1 MFVMNSAPDDLQWSV
16 YRRSHLLYEHV
27 VKMKIV
33 KFDIKFLEF
42 DRRVDHESRRCFWA
56 WRYRKV
62 KNTDIPD
69 KEVLFFNPDSVDDRL
84 IRKVGDQARLTDGEI

>member
-42 DRRVDHESRRCFWA
+42 DRRVDHESRRCF
-56 WRYRKV
+56 
-62 KNTDIPD
+62 
-69 KEVLFFNPDSVDDRL
+69 
-84 IRKVGDQARLTDGEI
+84 